1 MIVEEFDC
9 ENLKGKNW
17 VATMMLCWSLG
28 TFGAHRFY
36 TGKKG
41 SAWAMLIMTITVIL
55 APVSAIWAL
64 FDGVM
69 IALGKFKHM
78 DGCCLYERIN
88 WLGYLYIIVMFIAI
102 ITAILS
108 LIFGGIEF
116 ISMITS
122 SPAPNIMP

>member
-17 VATMMLCWSLG
+17 VATMMLCWALG

-41 SAWAMLIMTITVIL
+41 SAWAMLIMTVTVFL
-55 APVSAIWAL
+55 APITAIWAL

-69 IALGKFKHM
+69 IALGKFKHG

-88 WLGYLYIIVMFIAI
+88 WLGYLYLIVMFATI
-102 ITAILS
+102 IMTILS
-108 LIFGGIEF
+108 VILYGMGVFSNFIGLIFA
-116 ISMITS
+116 S
-122 SPAPNIMP
+122 